1 MNARQ
6 PTPDHVD
13 PSSQRNKAKRGERRT
28 MESRA
33 TEMPS
38 VWAVAFG
45 ASVVAGLAGYFLGTA
60 SSIGIF
66 GSNSQQRLVSSSGEK
81 EHDGS
86 ESEDDN
92 ASESD
97 LEDSEDDQEINGFED
112 STEEC
117 KLVLVVRTDLGMT
130 KGTYHIFSLLSINTT
145 SHIFSPHS
153 LSHRQDTR
161 GVSSAC
167 PHLMVS
173 MPRKRKIMHNL
184 ITIL

>member
-1 MNARQ
+1 
-6 PTPDHVD
+6 
-13 PSSQRNKAKRGERRT
+13 

-60 SSIGIF
+60 SSIGLF
-66 GSNSQQRLVSSSGEK
+66 GNSSQQRVVGSNAAQREK
-81 EHDGS
+81 GHGS

-130 KGTYHIFSLLSINTT
+130 KGTYHIFFAINQHHTPFVFPHTLSLSTIYTLC
-145 SHIFSPHS
+145 IFSY
-153 LSHRQDTR
+153 LLAM
-161 GVSSAC
+161 GF
-167 PHLMVS
+167 
-173 MPRKRKIMHNL
+173 MPQKRKKMHTM
-184 ITIL
+184 ITTV

>member
-1 MNARQ
+1 
-6 PTPDHVD
+6 
-13 PSSQRNKAKRGERRT
+13 

-33 TEMPS
+33 TELPS

-66 GSNSQQRLVSSSGEK
+66 GSNHQQRVVSSNGAQHEK
-81 EHDGS
+81 AHDGS
-86 ESEDDN
+86 ESDDDN

-97 LEDSEDDQEINGFED
+97 LDDSEDDQEINGFED

-130 KGTYHIFSLLSINTT
+130 KGTYHIFFAINQHHTLFVSTPHTLPYRTT
-145 SHIFSPHS
+145 HTLCIFNYLHP
-153 LSHRQDTR
+153 
-161 GVSSAC
+161 
-167 PHLMVS
+167 MVS
-173 MPRKRKIMHNL
+173 MP
-184 ITIL
+184 

>member
-1 MNARQ
+1 
-6 PTPDHVD
+6 
-13 PSSQRNKAKRGERRT
+13 

-33 TEMPS
+33 TELPS

-60 SSIGIF
+60 SSIGLF
-66 GSNSQQRLVSSSGEK
+66 GSNPQQRVVSNGAQHEK
-81 EHDGS
+81 GHADS

-97 LEDSEDDQEINGFED
+97 LEDSEDDQEVNGFED

-130 KGTYHIFSLLSINTT
+130 KGTYHIFFAINQHHTL
-145 SHIFSPHS
+145 FVSPHA
-153 LSHRQDTR
+153 LPYRRYTR
-161 GVSSAC
+161 CVSSAACFSWFPC
-167 PHLMVS
+167 P
-173 MPRKRKIMHNL
+173 KREKQCIP
-184 ITIL
+184 

>member
-13 PSSQRNKAKRGERRT
+13 PFSQRNKAKRGERRT

-66 GSNSQQRLVSSSGEK
+66 GTNSQQRLVSSSGAQHGK
-81 EHDGS
+81 ECDGS

-130 KGTYHIFSLLSINTT
+130 KGTYHIFSLLSINIT
-145 SHIFSPHS
+145 SHIFPLTLFLTHEIHAVYLQLARISWFPCPE
-153 LSHRQDTR
+153 R
-161 GVSSAC
+161 GKEC
-167 PHLMVS
+167 
-173 MPRKRKIMHNL
+173 
-184 ITIL
+184 IT

>member
-1 MNARQ
+1 
-6 PTPDHVD
+6 
-13 PSSQRNKAKRGERRT
+13 

-60 SSIGIF
+60 SSIGLF
-66 GSNSQQRLVSSSGEK
+66 GSNSQQRVVGSIGAQREK
-81 EHDGS
+81 GHDGS

-92 ASESD
+92 AAESD
-97 LEDSEDDQEINGFED
+97 LDDSEDDQEINGFED

-130 KGTYHIFSLLSINTT
+130 KGTYHIFFAINQHHTP
-145 SHIFSPHS
+145 FVSPHT
-153 LSHRQDTR
+153 LSYRRYTR
-161 GVSSAC
+161 CVSSAICFPRVSC
-167 PHLMVS
+167 PRRGKKCL
-173 MPRKRKIMHNL
+173 P
-184 ITIL
+184 

>member
-1 MNARQ
+1 
-6 PTPDHVD
+6 
-13 PSSQRNKAKRGERRT
+13 

-60 SSIGIF
+60 SSIGLF
-66 GSNSQQRLVSSSGEK
+66 GSNTQQRVVNSNGAQHEK
-81 EHDGS
+81 GHDGS

-97 LEDSEDDQEINGFED
+97 FEDSEDDQEINGFED

-130 KGTYHIFSLLSINTT
+130 KGTYHIFFAINQHHTL
-145 SHIFSPHS
+145 FLSPHI
-153 LSHRQDTR
+153 LHYRRYTR
-161 GVSSAC
+161 CVSSATCSSWFPC
-167 PHLMVS
+167 P
-173 MPRKRKIMHNL
+173 KRGK
-184 ITIL
+184 

>member
-1 MNARQ
+1 
-6 PTPDHVD
+6 
-13 PSSQRNKAKRGERRT
+13 

-33 TEMPS
+33 TELPS

-66 GSNSQQRLVSSSGEK
+66 GSNHQQRVVSSTGAQHGK
-81 EHDGS
+81 AHDGS
-86 ESEDDN
+86 ESDDDN

-97 LEDSEDDQEINGFED
+97 LDDSEDDQEINGFED

-130 KGTYHIFSLLSINTT
+130 KGTYHISFAINQHHTLFVSPPTLLPIERHTRCVFSTT
-145 SHIFSPHS
+145 CIPWFPCPK
-153 LSHRQDTR
+153 R
-161 GVSSAC
+161 GKQC
-167 PHLMVS
+167 IP
-173 MPRKRKIMHNL
+173 
-184 ITIL
+184 

>member
-1 MNARQ
+1 
-6 PTPDHVD
+6 
-13 PSSQRNKAKRGERRT
+13 

-60 SSIGIF
+60 SSIGLF
-66 GSNSQQRLVSSSGEK
+66 GNSSQQRVVGSNAAQREK
-81 EHDGS
+81 GHGS

-130 KGTYHIFSLLSINTT
+130 KGTYHIFFAINQHHTLFVSTPHTLPYRTT
-145 SHIFSPHS
+145 HTLCTSSYLHS
-153 LSHRQDTR
+153 
-161 GVSSAC
+161 
-167 PHLMVS
+167 MVS
-173 MPRKRKIMHNL
+173 MP
-184 ITIL
+184 

>member
-1 MNARQ
+1 
-6 PTPDHVD
+6 
-13 PSSQRNKAKRGERRT
+13 

-33 TEMPS
+33 TELPS

-60 SSIGIF
+60 KSIGVF
-66 GSNSQQRLVSSSGEK
+66 GSNAQQRVVSSTQHEK

-92 ASESD
+92 ASDSD
-97 LEDSEDDQEINGFED
+97 LDDSEDDQEINGFED

-130 KGTYHIFSLLSINTT
+130 KGTYHIFFLRYQST
-145 SHIFSPHS
+145 SHAIIFSPHIPS
-153 LSHRQDTR
+153 YRRYTC
-161 GVSSAC
+161 VSPAAARTSWFLC
-167 PHLMVS
+167 PEREKECM
-173 MPRKRKIMHNL
+173 
-184 ITIL
+184 T